1 MNHLNTEILVPFL
14 DGELPADE
22 MARCREHLRECPAC
36 RRQVEQHG
44 AVWDGLDALPV
55 PAEPDGLTAAI
66 LSRTTRAESELGP
79 RRLRQWA
86 RRLAVPAGLAAA
98 IVLAVLAW
106 PGETPKAPA
115 DPEPTMELVQETP
128 AQVERILREREL
140 LDTMHE
146 YGDLIEYFDVL
157 VELDKI
163 LSQADRAS

>member
-1 MNHLNTEILVPFL
+1 MNHLNPETLVPFL

-22 MARCREHLRECPAC
+22 MTRCREHLRECPAC

-66 LSRTTRAESELGP
+66 LSRTTRAESEFGL
-79 RRLRQWA
+79 RRLRPWA
-86 RRLAVPAGLAAA
+86 QRLAVPAGLAAA

-106 PGETPKAPA
+106 PGETPKTPA

-163 LSQADRAS
+163 LSQTDRAS